1 MKYICPQEVITAIA
15 AGDISALDGFRQMR
29 DMDQRMDAAMRKPVS
44 SKQKAEDSS
53 KKMEEILRELDA
65 LIGLTEVKKL
75 VREIYAFLEIQ
86 KRREK
91 EHLITEP
98 LVLHMIFKGNP
109 GTGKTTVARILG
121 KVFCE
126 MGVLSRGHLLEV
138 ERADLVGEYIGHTAQ
153 KTREQLKKAYG
164 GILFIDEAYSLAR
177 GGEKDFGKESIDV
190 LVKAMEDHKNE
201 LILILAGYRDEM
213 DGFLQANPGLHSRFP
228 IHINFLDY
236 TQEEL
241 LAISEQMCNKRQ
253 YRFTK
258 EAKLA
263 LLRLLIRPS
272 GENVEHFGNARTV
285 RNIIERA
292 IRRQA
297 VRLMAKQVTTREDL
311 VTLEAE
317 DLLEV
322 K

>member
-1 MKYICPQEVITAIA
+1 MKYIYPQEVITAIA

-272 GENVEHFGNARTV
+272 SENVEHFGNARTV